1 MNIEELYKGILEG
14 NRRALAKSI
23 SAIED
28 QHSRCEDLMSRVYK
42 HTGRAHIIGVTGPP
56 GAGKSTLVD
65 KIAKEFRDRGRTIGI
80 VAVDPT
86 SPFTGGA
93 ILGDRIR
100 MSGLSTDRHIFIR
113 SMGTRGHLGG
123 LARATS
129 DVIRLM
135 DAFGKDVVIVE
146 TVGAGQSEV
155 DIVENAHTTVVVEM
169 PGLGDDIQAIKAGL
183 FEIANIFVINKSDM
197 EGCDR
202 SVREIQIML
211 EMSPKSPDEWKVPV
225 LKASARD
232 NTGIKELADTID
244 RHYKYL
250 KQNNLLE
257 ELKYKS
263 LKYNFQEILKEKL
276 MDFSFD
282 ESRKEDQNI
291 LKSLKSGKIDPYTA
305 AENVISRLR
314 VEKSK

>member
-28 QHSRCEDLMSRVYK
+28 QHPKCEELMSRVYK

-65 KIAKEFRDRGRTIGI
+65 KVTKEFRDRGRTIGI

-100 MSGLSTDRHIFIR
+100 MSGLSTDKHIFIR

-183 FEIANIFVINKSDM
+183 FEIANIFVINKSDI

-211 EMSPKSPDEWKVPV
+211 EMSPKSPDEWEVPV

-232 NTGIKELADTID
+232 NTGIKELTDTID
-244 RHYKYL
+244 RHYEYL

-305 AENVISRLR
+305 AENVISRFK
-314 VEKSK
+314 VEKK

>member
-1 MNIEELYKGILEG
+1 MDIEFLYKGIIEG

-23 SAIED
+23 TAVED
-28 QHSRCEDLMSRVYK
+28 RHPKGEELMSLVYK

-56 GAGKSTLVD
+56 GSGKSTLVD
-65 KIAKEFRDRGRTIGI
+65 KIASELRIRDRTIGI

-100 MSGLSTDRHIFIR
+100 MSGLSTDKHIFIR

-135 DAFGKDVVIVE
+135 DAFGKDIIIVE

-155 DIVENAHTTVVVEM
+155 DIVENSHTTVIVEM

-183 FEIANIFVINKSDM
+183 FEIADIFIVNKSDR
-197 EGCDR
+197 EGCEKAI
-202 SVREIQIML
+202 RELQIML
-211 EMSPKSPDEWKVPV
+211 EMSPALLGGWQVPV

-232 NTGIKELADTID
+232 SLGIIEIVETIEQ
-244 RHYKYL
+244 HYNYL
-250 KQNNLLE
+250 KTNKLLDDFKYKNLL
-257 ELKYKS
+257 YT
-263 LKYNFQEILKEKL
+263 FREILKEKL
-276 MDFSFD
+276 IDFCFD
-282 ESRKEDQNI
+282 ETRKEDKS
-291 LKSLKSGKIDPYTA
+291 LLASLKSGKIDPYSA
-305 AENVISRLR
+305 ADKIISRL
-314 VEKSK
+314 ETGKPK